1 VDPYAVLQREG
12 RWHLFGHCHLRGGVR
27 LFRLD
32 RVLDAEVLEEAF
44 ERPAEL
50 DGPEAVIEA
59 VVSAHGSWEVE
70 VLLEQDLERA
80 REQVSPM
87 VASLEEDRGG
97 TLMRCTTESLDGMAR
112 VLSGLFCPFVVRRPA
127 ELREALGR
135 HAAEISSLAERIE
148 SRAQGS
154 GPCHMPL

>member
-1 VDPYAVLQREG
+1 MDPYTVLQRVG

-32 RVLDAEVLEEAF
+32 RVLDAKVLEKVF

-50 DGPEAVIEA
+50 DGPEAVIGA
-59 VVSAHGSWEVE
+59 VVNAHGPWEVE
-70 VLLEQDLERA
+70 VLLETDMEHA

-87 VASLEEDRGG
+87 VASLEEDGG
-97 TLMRCTTESLDGMAR
+97 ETLMSCTTDSLNGMAR

-127 ELREALGR
+127 ELREALRR

-148 SRAQGS
+148 GKVES
-154 GPCHMPL
+154 